1 MVVAQLVE
9 RSLPTPQIRS
19 LNPNMGKVLSTDC
32 KFNRKDESEEKEAGN
47 LKKIKGKVIK
57 IVAFVD
63 Q

>member
-1 MVVAQLVE
+1 MVVQLVE
-9 RSLPTPQIRS
+9 RLLLTPEICG